1 MVGLVSPQ
9 PLVDAA
15 DGSEIPT
22 ILRNQGI
29 RLGSQIS
36 GKALSASGTSLIGY
50 GVAQRGTPTPI
61 VRYESVTKKSVRAK
75 GGTIQKGT
83 RYLPPNSRPGA
94 QNRQLHKHRYNRTA
108 SVPGSKAVKSG
119 IALKGVGKALP
130 VLAVGFIG
138 YDLYHGRNPATN
150 MDEVISAGGSM
161 KTSPGE
167 VWSFAKDKH
176 SAYGESS
183 LATIVFAAQVA
194 STFWGVGSSVMPD
207 LF

>member
-1 MVGLVSPQ
+1 MVGLVSPV
-9 PLVDAA
+9 PPVDAT

-29 RLGSQIS
+29 RLGSKIS

-50 GVAQRGTPTPI
+50 GAAQRGTPTPI

-83 RYLPPNSRPGA
+83 RYLPPNSRPWA
-94 QNRQLHKHRYNRTA
+94 QNRQLHKQRYNRTA

-150 MDEVISAGGSM
+150 MDEVISAGGSL

-183 LATIVFAAQVA
+183 LATIVFAANVA
-194 STFWGVGSSVMPD
+194 STFLGVGSGVLSD
-207 LF
+207 II